1 MQKKL
6 ILKIERPFYL
16 FINKINVNFG
26 ESNGN
31 EYFTLVPY
39 DESKGILR
47 NTTNYR
53 ANSGI
58 LLDQ

>member
-39 DESKGILR
+39 DESKDILR

-53 ANSGI
+53 AKSGI